1 MRSGPSAARSRPSP
15 ISPRLRCCREGTAE
29 PIVVDLRELLAKSV
43 SPSDMVLKANDR
55 IVIPYLR
62 FSVFVS
68 GAVEKPGTY
77 PYAPGRTYH
86 YYVTLAGGSTQDAPD
101 KIYITDVNGKMRDQ
115 KEAIQ
120 SEDRIFLIPAD
131 VMVQGAVFAPG
142 SFSYREGLPIS
153 YYLNLAGGIDPERN
167 GSRKVRHYDSSG
179 NRRKAGAPVMPG
191 DRLYVPNNSFVYN
204 FNRYAPIFVTILGI
218 IFTSLEIYNILPQ

>member
-1 MRSGPSAARSRPSP
+1 
-15 ISPRLRCCREGTAE
+15 
-29 PIVVDLRELLAKSV
+29 VDLRDLLTSSV
-43 SPSDMVLKANDR
+43 SPADIVLKANDR

-68 GAVEKPGTY
+68 GAVEQPGTY
-77 PYAPGRTYH
+77 PYAPGRTYS
-86 YYVTLAGGSTQDAPD
+86 YYVTLAGGSTQDAPE
-101 KIYITDVNGKMRDQ
+101 KIYITDVNGKMRDL

-131 VMVQGAVFAPG
+131 VMVQGAVFSPG

-167 GSRKVRHYDSSG
+167 CNRKVRHYDSLG
-179 NRRKAGAPVMPG
+179 ERRKAGDPILSG
-191 DRLYVPNNSFVYN
+191 DRLYVPNNSFVYA
-204 FNRYAPIFVTILGI
+204 FNRYSPLFVVIVGLVY
-218 IFTSLEIYNILPQ
+218 TSVEIYSLLPR